1 VNVEGTRRL
10 TAREVE
16 TLDPYMLMAV
26 PGERAIS

>member
-1 VNVEGTRRL
+1 MNVEGPRRL

-16 TLDPYMLMAV
+16 ALDPYMLVAV